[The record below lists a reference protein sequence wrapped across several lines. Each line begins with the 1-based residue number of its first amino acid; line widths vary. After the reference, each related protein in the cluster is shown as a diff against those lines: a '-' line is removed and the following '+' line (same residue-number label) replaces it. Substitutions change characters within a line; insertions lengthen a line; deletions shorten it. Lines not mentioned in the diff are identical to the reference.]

1 MAIEIPEL
9 RPGDLILADHMNK
22 LVAEL
27 KSHAKKLADLE
38 RAVKGR
44 QALGITGLLSTGVR
58 VGERL
63 HVFGRNFGTPS
74 RNVVRIDGQPVG
86 PFQDGS
92 DDGNLLFEVL
102 PVPEIPAGGRLA
114 TLTITN
120 DDGEIASTHFQLLQG
135 KLPLQGNV
143 VIGALEWPETIEPP
157 GCNIDLRLLGFAN
170 AEEQYDVEARVEN
183 AGEAGWKASVTPAV
197 IKLPAV
203 TSPQGSPGMASVH
216 IDLPATATGATLTV
230 TVGGQTDPSIGG
242 TRTWR
247 IVTGKQTG
255 MGDVPLA
262 FLGLQSGGVLDG
274 LIAIGTV
281 SSEMKLRFR
290 ALLPVQAVY
299 AFSAT
304 EAKRAWTMN
313 RVSPPG
319 VDATSAPPGSPSDF
333 VVSLTPT
340 TAAKSVI
347 LPLVVSVSEP
357 GGRKGE
363 FSLDLQAVP

>member
-27 KSHAKKLADLE
+27 KSQAKKLADLE

-63 HVFGRNFGTPS
+63 HVFGSNFGTPS

-92 DDGNLLFEVL
+92 DDGNLIFEVL

-114 TLTITN
+114 ALTISN
-120 DDGEIASTHFQLLQG
+120 DDGEIASTRFQLLQG
-135 KLPLQGNV
+135 KVPLQGNV
-143 VIGALEWPETIEPP
+143 VLGALKWPATIDPP
-157 GCNIDLRLLGFAN
+157 GCDIDVRLLGFAN
-170 AEEQYDVEARVEN
+170 AEEQYDVEARVEK
-183 AGEAGWKASVTPAV
+183 AGEAGWKANVVPAA

-203 TSPQGSPGMASVH
+203 TSPQGSPGVVKVH
-216 IDLPATATGATLTV
+216 IDLPAKATEATLTV
-230 TVGGQTDPSIGG
+230 TVSGQTDPSVGG
-242 TRTWR
+242 TRSWR
-247 IVTGKQTG
+247 IATGKQTG
-255 MGDVPLA
+255 AGDIPVA
-262 FLGLQSGGVLDG
+262 FLELPSGGVLDG

-281 SSEMKLRFR
+281 GSEMKLRFR

-299 AFSAT
+299 AFSAV
-304 EAKRAWTMN
+304 EKRQAWTIN

-319 VDATSAPPGSPSDF
+319 VDAASAPPGSPSDF
-333 VVSLTPT
+333 MVTLTPT